1 MQLNNLETIRTLV
14 KVERIWVNCLAV
26 TSDIQCALS
35 VAEKNKEAKICEVL
49 RIS

>member
-26 TSDIQCALS
+26 TSDIQCVLS
-35 VAEKNKEAKICEVL
+35 MAEKTKRLKFAKF
-49 RIS
+49 